1 MMNTPCRYDM
11 SSNRWLYESRVPR
24 KAPYNSSFGFVVL
37 AGELYVVTHL
47 CVVDFSE
54 TRRSRQQKRA
64 GTLFIQIYDP
74 KNKAWRSLVSKS
86 PFNYP
91 IDINSAV
98 LSSIC
103 LWIMLHPSY
112 LYSIRITAKFLLH
125 HIIWSTQLPSW

>member
-1 MMNTPCRYDM
+1 MCC
-11 SSNRWLYESRVPR
+11 NRWVYECRVPR

-64 GTLFIQIYDP
+64 GTVFIQIYDP
-74 KNKAWRSLVSKS
+74 KNKSWRSLVSKS

-98 LSSIC
+98 FSSIS
-103 LWIMLHPSY
+103 L
-112 LYSIRITAKFLLH
+112 
-125 HIIWSTQLPSW
+125 